1 MPDAASNTPYAQGQ
15 ISLPNGGQILSADDP
30 VIGATTP
37 PNQNPPTPAPVAN
50 AQQPMA
56 TSQPNPAP
64 QNAPASP
71 QPIPA
76 QQKPAQTG
84 IGNPQP
90 APDLS
95 QHPQVKQA
103 GLVSTIARTLAGNPT
118 NVTIGPDGNAVRTP
132 APLTGRQ
139 IALAIA
145 MNALSGGIAGS
156 AAKPGPGVL
165 GRAAEEGFQQGQG
178 NVEKQQQQQ
187 EQNAQQDY
195 NRRLLILETNMR
207 THNNA
212 MQIGNMDRANNQAYV
227 DSYKDLA
234 TTLQTEYPT
243 FIKGYATYA
252 DLKNYNVTSENAI
265 PYQVVPRM
273 GQDGKQATDTDG
285 KPLWDINYMIVDPS
299 LKAEG
304 LFTDRDIATG
314 KKYNLAPAFNNPHLA
329 DSPMGLRMALDYKT
343 QMTALENTDD
353 EIDAYYKQLNASL
366 PPDKQLHTLDIAS
379 LTAHDTAIAPAA
391 IKFQAALV
399 RTDNGAGG
407 YNYGQALR
415 TVAQT
420 DPVAAG
426 KLAAL
431 LGGIQNVQRFDRQN
445 APPRQP
451 KNVAEAEAIKADPNA
466 TSEETKA
473 ADALIAQNR
482 KDQIALAGG
491 KAGAEAQ
498 AKKAVTGSDASG
510 LSDPSLSH
518 LATPANVGAD
528 GVNHAFLSAMSQ
540 KNPERAALIQAI
552 GEGRNTMSK
561 YGLSKKD
568 GQALAE
574 DVAAAYPSFDVNKVS
589 EYEKALNDFAPGGK
603 SGKNL
608 IAANTA
614 LTHLQRSYDH
624 VGLLTSTP
632 GLSAVGSWLG
642 VKGAGAYKADVNAL
656 ASEIATAYKGGV
668 PDKQEVERWYSAF
681 TALNPNTVRNS
692 YSEAANLLLNK
703 VDEMHQRW
711 QDSVPSSFVAPVQ
724 FISDP
729 AAASYKH
736 VTGQDAPEEL
746 RQRGRANQPFSVA
759 QSGSSGS
766 SGSSGNSGNL
776 LQGQRPNEIPV
787 VQNGQVIG
795 YSLPGKSG
803 MRSITPFAAQ

>member
-15 ISLPNGGQILSADDP
+15 ISLPNGGQILSSDNP
-30 VIGATTP
+30 IVGATTP
-37 PNQNPPTPAPVAN
+37 PNQTPVPVAS

-56 TSQPNPAP
+56 ASQPNPVP

-71 QPIPA
+71 QAIPA
-76 QQKPAQTG
+76 QTKPAQTG
-84 IGNPQP
+84 ISNPQP
-90 APDLS
+90 APIPDFS
-95 QHPQVKQA
+95 QHPAVQKA
-103 GLVSTIARTLAGNPT
+103 SLVSEIARTLAGNPQT
-118 NVTIGPDGNAVRTP
+118 VTIDATGTAQRTP
-132 APLTGRQ
+132 AKLTGRQ

-145 MNALSGGIAGS
+145 MQALSGGIAGA

-165 GRAAEEGFQQGQG
+165 GRAAQEGFQQGQQ

-195 NRRLLILETNMR
+195 NRRLLTLKNNMQ

-212 MQIGNMDRANNQAYV
+212 MQIGNMDRENNQAYV

-234 TTLQTEYPT
+234 TKLQSEYPS
-243 FIKGYATYA
+243 FIKGYPTYA

-273 GQDGKQATDTDG
+273 GQDGKQATDADG

-343 QMTALENTDD
+343 QMTALENMDD

-366 PPDKQLHTLDIAS
+366 PNDKQLHPLDIAS

-391 IKFQAALV
+391 TKFQAALV

-407 YNYGQALR
+407 YSYTQAL
-415 TVAQT
+415 QT
-420 DPVAAG
+420 LAKSDPGAAG
-426 KLAAL
+426 KMAAL
-431 LGGIQNVQRFDRQN
+431 LGGIQNVQNFDRQN

-466 TSEETKA
+466 KPEETKA

-510 LSDPSLSH
+510 ISDPSLSH

-614 LTHLQRSYDH
+614 LTHLQRSYDN

-668 PDKQEVERWYSAF
+668 PDKQEVERWYNAF

-729 AAASYKH
+729 AAVSYKH

-746 RQRGRANQPFSVA
+746 RQRKRANQPSSVA

-766 SGSSGNSGNL
+766 SGKSGNL

-787 VQNGQVIG
+787 IQNGQVIG

-803 MRSITPFAAQ
+803 MRSVTPFAAQ